1 MHDKKATNKSR
12 KELFSFDSKTDKFIT
27 QNTRNKF
34 RKLSKKNY
42 MYIVSHYINFLLKT
56 Y

>member
-1 MHDKKATNKSR
+1 MTKRQQTNPGKHYSH
-12 KELFSFDSKTDKFIT
+12 SKTDKFMA